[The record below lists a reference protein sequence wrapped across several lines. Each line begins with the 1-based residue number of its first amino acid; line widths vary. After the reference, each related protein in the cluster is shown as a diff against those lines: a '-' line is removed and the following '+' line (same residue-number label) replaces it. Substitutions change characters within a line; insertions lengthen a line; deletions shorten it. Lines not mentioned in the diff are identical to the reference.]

1 MKKQGER
8 ERDRPHNLMKGR
20 KRKEEKDL
28 LGQEG
33 RRDLI
38 IKFGDEKKEEEEEEE
53 RKKERR
59 REKERGWIW
68 LT

>member
-1 MKKQGER
+1 
-8 ERDRPHNLMKGR
+8 MKGR